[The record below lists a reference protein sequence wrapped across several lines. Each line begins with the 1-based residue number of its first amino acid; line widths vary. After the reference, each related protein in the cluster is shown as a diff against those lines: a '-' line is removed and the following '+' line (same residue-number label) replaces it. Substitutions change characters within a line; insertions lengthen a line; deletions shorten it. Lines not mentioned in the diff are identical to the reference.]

1 MAEKR
6 YNVVFSGKLVE
17 GRKSLEVLAKLCP
30 VLELTEPQVR
40 ELFKVGFG
48 AVIAHDV
55 DGQRAYALR
64 EELREAGAVCT
75 VQEIEPPPP
84 QEPLSGSMQTMTAP
98 LPDRPA
104 GPPREPRPTRPQQPA
119 QAAGGS
125 GIGGLLFKLVI
136 LAGLAG
142 GGWWG
147 YQTWLAPA
155 SPAFQAYVTYS
166 EALARGQYQQAADG
180 AAGEAKE
187 YAESLV
193 RMTAPSSLK
202 VYGKEI
208 TISRPSVSDIAG
220 EVAWVKRKRQA
231 EQKKD
236 AGSVTLQVEETVCRI
251 PPGVSSALCK
261 WPVTFRHDVEV
272 ALVDG
277 VWQVSAFKEERL
289 TPAQ

>member
-6 YNVVFSGKLVE
+6 FNVVFSGKLVE
-17 GRKSLEVLAKLCP
+17 GRKPLEVLAKLCP
-30 VLELTEPQVR
+30 VLELEEQQVR
-40 ELFKVGFG
+40 ELFKAGFG

-64 EELREAGAVCT
+64 EELREAGAVCI

-84 QEPLSGSMQTMTAP
+84 QEPLSGSMQTMAP
-98 LPDRPA
+98 PSDRLA
-104 GPPREPRPTRPQQPA
+104 GPPREPRPPRPSQPA
-119 QAAGGS
+119 PAGGA
-125 GIGGLLFKLVI
+125 GIGGLLVKLVI
-136 LAGLAG
+136 LAALAG

-155 SPAFQAYVTYS
+155 SPAFQAYEKYS

-202 VYGKEI
+202 IYDKEL
-208 TISRPSVSDIAG
+208 TTTKPSVSDIAG
-220 EVAWVKRKRQA
+220 EVAWIKRKRQA

-236 AGSVTLQVEETVCRI
+236 ASNVTLQVEETVCRI

-277 VWQVSAFKEERL
+277 TWQVSVFKEERL